1 MDDKL
6 KHLLD
11 AMDEFKRANA
21 YSGEELSLDAG
32 DIDMVLSYIDALE
45 NENNLLAKRIGNANT
60 YYHKR
65 LVRMPRIDND
75 AVKMYN
81 LMNGHIKKA

>member
-6 KHLLD
+6 KRLLD

-21 YSGEELSLDAG
+21 YNDEELSLDAG
-32 DIDMVLSYIDALE
+32 DVDMILSYIDALE

-60 YYHKR
+60 YYYKR
-65 LVRMPRIDND
+65 LVRMPRIDSD

-81 LMNGHIKKA
+81 LMNGHIKKV

>member
-11 AMDEFKRANA
+11 AMDDFKRNNA

-32 DIDMVLSYIDALE
+32 EIDMILSYIDALE

-60 YYHKR
+60 YYYKR

-81 LMNGHIKKA
+81 LMNGHIKKV

>member
-1 MDDKL
+1 MTDEL
-6 KHLLD
+6 KRLLD
-11 AMDEFKRANA
+11 AMDDFKRANA

-32 DIDMVLSYIDALE
+32 EIDMILCYIDALE

-60 YYHKR
+60 YYYKR

-81 LMNGHIKKA
+81 LMNGHIKKV